1 MGRREWRGTME
12 WEAQGI
18 FKETGLIGID
28 VFCWN
33 EMGIKVNN
41 FPSSS
46 CCVFTLHW
54 TTNLIFIFLGK

>member
-1 MGRREWRGTME
+1 MA

-46 CCVFTLHW
+46 CCVFKLHW